1 MMHARGAGV
10 LLSICLLAAAGPAAA
25 ADSTAVEPGP
35 RERMRA
41 EARALPP
48 LVKSEAVRRFLNAI
62 ESLPAITPRTLLQ
75 DTTAARW
82 YGAGEARALADT
94 ARARMRPREVDEGFY
109 YDTRYG
115 TPLAYARALDLVAQ
129 AGLADFAG
137 ARVLDFGYGTIGHLR
152 LLASLGAEVT
162 GVEVDPVLRALY
174 SEPGDQ
180 GVVPGRHGRDGR
192 VTLLHGHWP
201 GDAPLR
207 TAAAGGYRLVMSKN
221 TLKNG
226 YIHPERPVDPRRLV
240 HLEVSDSAFVRAVW
254 DALAPGGFF
263 LIYNL
268 SPAPSPPDQ
277 PYKPWADGRCP
288 FARTLLE
295 SQGFE
300 VLEFDR
306 DDSETARAMGR
317 ALGWN
322 QGPSPMDLE
331 KDLFGHYM
339 LARRPATKPR

>member
-1 MMHARGAGV
+1 MMRMRGV
-10 LLSICLLAAAGPAAA
+10 IPLLLSMCAAAPATA
-25 ADSTAVEPGP
+25 ADSTAVERGP

-41 EARALPP
+41 EAKALPP
-48 LVKSEAVRRFLNAI
+48 LVKTEAARRFLNAA
-62 ESLPAITPRTLLQ
+62 ESLPAVAPRTLYQ
-75 DTTAARW
+75 DTTAQRW
-82 YGAGEARALADT
+82 YGAGEARSLADT
-94 ARARMRPREVDEGFY
+94 ARARMRPREVDESFY

-137 ARVLDFGYGTIGHLR
+137 AKILDFGYGTIGHLR
-152 LLASLGAEVT
+152 LLASLGAEVS
-162 GVEVDPVLRALY
+162 GVEVDPMLRALY

-180 GVVPGRHGRDGR
+180 GVVRGRHGRDGR
-192 VTLLHGHWP
+192 VTLFHGHWP

-207 TAAAGGYRLVMSKN
+207 NAAGGGYGLFMSKN

-240 HLEVSDSAFVRAVW
+240 HLQVSDSAFVRAVW
-254 DALAPGGFF
+254 DALRPGGYF

-288 FARTLLE
+288 FPRAMLE
-295 SQGFE
+295 AQGFE
-300 VLEFDR
+300 VLAFDR
-306 DDSETARAMGR
+306 DDSETARTMGR
-317 ALGWN
+317 LLGWD
-322 QGPSPMDLE
+322 QGAGGMNLE

-339 LARRPATKPR
+339 LARRPRP